1 MQKVKS
7 HDYTAVTK
15 KNGAKAATYKR
26 PTKRKDNTHGH
37 NSANRAAL
45 CTYGGA
51 TNKRV
56 NLLNR
61 RSSAHSGA
69 VVSMDLGAIKDQ
81 EPNKQAARVQD
92 GSRRLCRSGRR
103 AASMAQAPIWAGI
116 SAREVIACIVL
127 LAFVV
132 SYIWALGACYQVG
145 YQIGAGL

>member
-15 KNGAKAATYKR
+15 KSGAKATTYKR

-37 NSANRAAL
+37 NSANRAAF

-51 TNKRV
+51 ANKRAH
-56 NLLNR
+56 LLNR

-69 VVSMDLGAIKDQ
+69 VVPVDAGAIENQK
-81 EPNKQAARVQD
+81 PNYAPARIQNRT
-92 GSRRLCRSGRR
+92 RRLCRRGQR
-103 AASMAQAPIWAGI
+103 AASMAQAPIWTGLN
-116 SAREVIACIVL
+116 AREVIACLCL
-127 LAFVV
+127 LAFIA

>member
-7 HDYTAVTK
+7 HVNKDVTK
-15 KNGAKAATYKR
+15 KHGAKAATYKR

-51 TNKRV
+51 TNKHTH
-56 NLLNR
+56 LLNR

-69 VVSMDLGAIKDQ
+69 VVSVDIGAIKDQ
-81 EPNKQAARVQD
+81 ESNKQAARIQD
-92 GSRRLCRSGRR
+92 GSRRLCRPSRR

-127 LAFVV
+127 LAFAV